1 MGGEKQNYKLTANE
15 IWSFPSPLSSPLL
28 TDVAMI
34 GSTIARMGLC
44 VRKLFC
50 DAGATHTDDGLG
62 GDAPM
67 LSAALSCSKSKSHN
81 DTSVSLGGVDEERAG
96 DDDAE
101 VAGVA
106 LLSWLFLSSFMI
118 EMSSDFIVLSMDG
131 MMSIVLLLLSDV
143 IADWEKN
150 A

>member
-1 MGGEKQNYKLTANE
+1 
-15 IWSFPSPLSSPLL
+15 
-28 TDVAMI
+28 MI

-50 DAGATHTDDGLG
+50 EAGATHTDDGLG

-106 LLSWLFLSSFMI
+106 LLSLLFLSSFMI

-143 IADWEKN
+143 IAD
-150 A
+150 